1 MLTKKQL
8 CEAKLRQYAV
18 TELGFKLPV
27 NLNEI
32 PEATVMQ
39 SSTVA
44 VCMEY
49 LGLLKDPA
57 LKEYAASR
65 GGLFVVSHDDNKK
78 PVVITFRDVLE
89 AMKE

>member
-27 NLNEI
+27 NLDEI

-39 SSTVA
+39 SSTIA

-49 LGLLKDPA
+49 LGLLKDPTF
-57 LKEYAASR
+57 KEYAASR
-65 GGLFVVSHDDNKK
+65 GGLIAVSHDEDKN
-78 PVVITFRDVLE
+78 PIVISFRDILE